1 VGFDFP
7 ILIFRKI
14 DVSLSSLSP
23 TVRSLVSRVFERGTK
38 RPKLAILQTIVLQF
52 CKSDLWPPTMAI
64 PNNTEG
70 AWSQYTT
77 AHSSPYADF
86 SDSASGLLTRHEGEY
101 GAPPTYFPHP
111 QETSYHHLDIR
122 NGTTHHSTE
131 RRSYP
136 RGPSRPPKTTYGAM
150 KSPFRHSLFHV
161 FCTVLVTVVFAVT
174 SWFAQATFSA
184 NSTAEATNILNAIH
198 ISFGSTIAV
207 LRFLQGLTSTCI
219 IIVLNQAFERIQW
232 SLASSE
238 YGIRLLSLLSLS
250 PATSLY
256 GIFGIAFGRRA
267 SILDRIWALLRRVT
281 LRPSLKINYQ
291 AC

>member
-1 VGFDFP
+1 
-7 ILIFRKI
+7 
-14 DVSLSSLSP
+14 
-23 TVRSLVSRVFERGTK
+23 
-38 RPKLAILQTIVLQF
+38 
-52 CKSDLWPPTMAI
+52 MAI
-64 PNNTEG
+64 PNDTDG
-70 AWSQYTT
+70 SWSQYNT

-86 SDSASGLLTRHEGEY
+86 SDSASGLLGRHEGEY
-101 GAPPTYFPHP
+101 GAPLTYFPHP
-111 QETSYHHLDIR
+111 QGTSYHHFGIR
-122 NGTTHHSTE
+122 NGPTHHSTE
-131 RRSYP
+131 HRTYP
-136 RGPSRPPKTTYGAM
+136 RGPSQPPKTTHRAM
-150 KSPFRHSLFHV
+150 KSAFRHSLFHV

-184 NSTAEATNILNAIH
+184 NSTTEAINILNGIH

-219 IIVLNQAFERIQW
+219 IIVLNQAFERVQW
-232 SLASSE
+232 SLASSK

-256 GIFGIAFGRRA
+256 GIFGIAFGRSA

-281 LRPSLKINYQ
+281 LRPFLRINYQ

>member
-1 VGFDFP
+1 
-7 ILIFRKI
+7 
-14 DVSLSSLSP
+14 
-23 TVRSLVSRVFERGTK
+23 
-38 RPKLAILQTIVLQF
+38 
-52 CKSDLWPPTMAI
+52 MAI

-86 SDSASGLLTRHEGEY
+86 SDSASGLLGRHEGDY

-111 QETSYHHLDIR
+111 QETSYHHFNVKNNL
-122 NGTTHHSTE
+122 TYQSTE
-131 RRSYP
+131 HRSYP
-136 RGPSRPPKTTYGAM
+136 RGPSQPPKTTHKAL
-150 KSPFRHSLFHV
+150 KSPFRQSLFHV
-161 FCTVLVTVVFAVT
+161 FCTVLATVVFAIT
-174 SWFAQATFSA
+174 SWFAQATFS
-184 NSTAEATNILNAIH
+184 TAEATSILSAVH

-207 LRFLQGLTSTCI
+207 LRFLQGLTATCI
-219 IIVLNQAFERIQW
+219 IIVLNQAFERVQW
-232 SLASSE
+232 SLASSQ

-267 SILDRIWALLRRVT
+267 SFLDRVWALLRRVT
-281 LRPSLKINYQ
+281 LRPFLRADYQ